1 MPISRPIDPQALPPA
16 PRVRSFKTRLML
28 LVALAVTVPTLLASI
43 YLGDRLERQARELY
57 ASRLEADLQ
66 TMAVLI
72 KEAEEQL
79 PRKLARMTGTDAL
92 RDLLER
98 GEPAPLAD
106 QVDGQRQALDVTLL
120 GVYAASDARP
130 LVVARSDVDVGL
142 EGLTLRL
149 EGGDGRACVAS
160 RELLQVLTCAGKD
173 YLVSV
178 LPLYSNTER
187 APGAGERAAE
197 GQSQLMGYL
206 VGGAPLIAPE
216 LVASVHR
223 LRLSQPIV
231 WIDDRVVRSE
241 LTSSQVTPPG
251 GDDSSPRRQL
261 IDGAAYLGATRA
273 ERIGPRSLAYGVF
286 LALGP
291 LEARLRTALLTMAA
305 FGLLLL
311 TCTLVAL
318 NAITSRM
325 SRPIRKLREGAALL
339 GAGALE
345 HRIRVSSGDEL
356 EALADQFNAMAERL
370 QAARAELEGRVEE
383 RTREVAEKSRQLEI
397 ASRHKSEFLA
407 NMSHELRTPMNAIIG
422 YSEMLQEDARAQ
434 HLDAMVPDLERI
446 QSAARHLLGLINGVL
461 DLSKI
466 EAGKMDLY
474 FEEVEVGQL
483 VAEVAS
489 TIGPVVAKA
498 GNTLRVRVPPELGW
512 ARTDVTKVRQVL
524 FNLLGNAAK
533 FTSGDEVELE
543 VAREVSAAGDQ
554 LRLSVRDRG
563 IGMSQEQVARL
574 FQAFTQADAST
585 TRKFGGTGLGL
596 AITKAFVEMLGG
608 TISVESTVGVGS
620 TFTVRLPARAA
631 GAGARDPEAA
641 PAPRTG
647 PQPFAEAPG
656 QAPAVLVIDD
666 DADVRAIMER
676 LLLRDGYRPIL
687 AGGGAIGL
695 ELARRHHPAAI
706 TLDVLMPDMDGWCVL
721 SALKADPGLAATPVV
736 MLTIADD
743 RRRAFAL
750 GATSFITKPLDHARM
765 SEMLRRYARP
775 GTTGVALIVDDDPL
789 VRRMAREMLER
800 EGWAVSEAVDGRAGL
815 AQAQQVRPQLVL
827 LDLMMPGMD
836 GFEFIEQFRAEEAWR
851 DIPVIV
857 VTSKDLTAEDRRRLS
872 GNVTRILAKGAQPL
886 SEVLARLRLL
896 IRTHAPQVAAAAP
909 AEGRLDA

>member
-1 MPISRPIDPQALPPA
+1 
-16 PRVRSFKTRLML
+16 ML
-28 LVALAVTVPTLLASI
+28 LVALAVSVPTLLASL

-98 GEPAPLAD
+98 GEPATLAD
-106 QVDGQRQALDVTLL
+106 LVDGQRQALDVTLL
-120 GVYAASDARP
+120 GVYAAADARP
-130 LVVARSDVDVGL
+130 LAVARSDVDVGL

-149 EGGDGRACVAS
+149 EDGGGQACVAS

-187 APGAGERAAE
+187 APGAGERATE
-197 GQSQLMGYL
+197 GRSQLMGYL
-206 VGGAPLIAPE
+206 VGGAPLVDAE
-216 LVASVHR
+216 LVASVRR
-223 LRLSQPIV
+223 LRVSLPIV
-231 WIDDRVVRSE
+231 WIDGRVVRSE
-241 LTSSQVTPPG
+241 LTTSQVTPPG
-251 GDDSSPRRQL
+251 GGDPSPRRQL

-273 ERIGPRSLAYGVF
+273 ERIGSRSLTYGAF

-291 LEARLRTALLTMAA
+291 LEARLRTALLTMGA

-311 TCTLVAL
+311 TCTLLAL
-318 NAITSRM
+318 NVITSRM

-345 HRIRVSSGDEL
+345 HRIRVTSGDEL

-446 QSAARHLLGLINGVL
+446 QGAARHLLGLINGVL

-483 VAEVAS
+483 VAEVAA

-498 GNTLRVRVPPELGW
+498 GNTLRVRAPLELGW

-563 IGMSQEQVARL
+563 IGMSPEQVARL

-631 GAGARDPEAA
+631 GAGAREPE
-641 PAPRTG
+641 PAPSPG
-647 PQPFAEAPG
+647 PQPTSEGPG

-815 AQAQQVRPQLVL
+815 AQVQEVRPQLVL

-896 IRTHAPQVAAAAP
+896 IRTHAPQVEAAAP
-909 AEGRLDA
+909 VEGRPDA